1 VKHAGLKEVDGP
13 MEGVVLCLASRSGHP
28 LNILVKDDAKNR
40 FDPAYS

>member
-1 VKHAGLKEVDGP
+1 MKHAGLKEVDGP